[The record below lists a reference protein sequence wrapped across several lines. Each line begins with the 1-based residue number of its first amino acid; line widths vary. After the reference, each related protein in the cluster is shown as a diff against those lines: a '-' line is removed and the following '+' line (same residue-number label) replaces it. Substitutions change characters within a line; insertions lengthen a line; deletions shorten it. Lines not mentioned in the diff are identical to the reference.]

1 MKEKYPDDSV
11 IVGQLFN
18 TGKVCAADDWGD
30 PHQFKPINPALPNSH
45 EHVLHTLST
54 RSGMDTLALDM
65 SVQEVKNVFKEPRLQ
80 RAIGR

>member
-1 MKEKYPDDSV
+1 MKEKYPLHSV

-18 TGKVCAADDWGD
+18 TGTVCAADDWGD

-45 EHVLHTLST
+45 ENVLHTLSA
-54 RSGMDTLALDM
+54 RSGTDTLALDM
-65 SVQEVKNVFKEPRLQ
+65 SEQEVRQVFKEPRLQ